1 LVALAGIGVFLTR
14 QPFRLALTDLRKGK
28 RYPRTQWAIRFA
40 ALFAGLGTLALLG
53 GAMLAS
59 APFYAPLLGAAAF
72 GALQFSFDIRGE
84 GRRFVPEVCGATA
97 MAMFGV
103 AIAQSGGLSGAKP
116 WLIGLLL
123 ALQFGTAI
131 PYAAARVRLAR
142 GVSVNR
148 TLVYAGHLASLAAV
162 GAMAAMRITGWPIA
176 VAFALLSVRAVWG
189 LSCHRREVRAAT
201 VGMQEVAYTILCV
214 SAMVLSI

>member
-1 LVALAGIGVFLTR
+1 
-14 QPFRLALTDLRKGK
+14 
-28 RYPRTQWAIRFA
+28 
-40 ALFAGLGTLALLG
+40 
-53 GAMLAS
+53 MLAS
-59 APFYAPLLGAAAF
+59 APFYAPLLGAAAL

-148 TLVYAGHLASLAAV
+148 TPVYAGHLASLAIV
-162 GAMAAMRITGWPIA
+162 GALAATGITGWPIA
-176 VAFALLSVRAVWG
+176 VAFALLSARAVWG
-189 LSCHRREVRAAT
+189 LSCHHRQVRAAT
-201 VGMQEVAYTILCV
+201 VGIQEVAYTILCV
-214 SAMVLSI
+214 AAMVLSI